1 MWVTVVILVD
11 CVTETPS
18 LIQVNVS
25 GGEPDEM
32 QVSVILDSIT
42 ISLVDSDDDDMALIT
57 GAAVRTG

>member
-1 MWVTVVILVD
+1 MD

-42 ISLVDSDDDDMALIT
+42 ISLVDSDDDDMAVIT

>member
-1 MWVTVVILVD
+1 MILVD
-11 CVTETPS
+11 CVTETPF

>member
-1 MWVTVVILVD
+1 MILVD

-18 LIQVNVS
+18 LIQVNVY

>member
-1 MWVTVVILVD
+1 MILVD